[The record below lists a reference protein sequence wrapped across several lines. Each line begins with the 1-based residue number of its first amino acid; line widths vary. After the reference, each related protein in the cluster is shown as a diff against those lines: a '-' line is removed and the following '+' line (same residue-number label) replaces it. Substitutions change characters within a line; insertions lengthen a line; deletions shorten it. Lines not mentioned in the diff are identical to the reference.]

1 LPNHWLLLNCWLRLF
16 ELLLG
21 YWDLRLLEFF
31 FDDLVADW
39 HSLHLSEAKLL
50 LLYHFLKPEFL
61 LLVVV
66 FEIVKQLC
74 TRLEVGKD
82 LQHFF
87 SNFWIDLLAVTTLAS
102 WLVLVVWVLDV
113 NELGVWNIL
122 DVNPLDPDR
131 TWPLA

>member
-1 LPNHWLLLNCWLRLF
+1 MPNHWLLLNCWLRLF
-16 ELLLG
+16 DLLLG
-21 YWDLRLLEFF
+21 YWDLSELEFF
-31 FDDLVADW
+31 FDDLIADW
-39 HSLHLSEAKLL
+39 LSLHLSEAKLL
-50 LLYHFLKPEFL
+50 FLCHFLKPEFF

-87 SNFWIDLLAVTTLAS
+87 SNFWIDLLTVTTLAS
-102 WLVLVVWVLDV
+102 WLVLVVWVLYM

-122 DVNPLDPDR
+122 DVNPLDPD
-131 TWPLA
+131 